1 MEKSKIYVFIDDVFS
16 EYIKYYGSEF
26 EQILVGDLK
35 KYFKHLSKDSE
46 ITLITRQN
54 FDELNGW
61 LSKYDLCGF
70 VAGLDNFIV

>member
-61 LSKYDLCGF
+61 LSKYDLCSFIAGF
-70 VAGLDNFIV
+70 DSFIV